1 MTGVE
6 ALKALIEGHSIRLKY
21 WTFGNRLTRFY
32 DERMGDWFIAVQGTA
47 LFKQDVALSGA
58 TWLVEELA
66 RPGDA
71 WEIWDNTLEIEY
83 QLDMLRRG

>member
-6 ALKALIEGHSIRLKY
+6 ALKALIEGHSVRLKY

-32 DERMGDWFIAVQGTA
+32 DDRLDDWFIAVQGTA
-47 LFKQDVALSGA
+47 LFKEDVAVSGA

-71 WEIWDNTLEIEY
+71 WEVFENTLEEDY
-83 QLDMLRRG
+83 QRFLMRGG

>member
-32 DERMGDWFIAVQGTA
+32 NDRLDDWFIAVQGTT
-47 LFKQDVALSGA
+47 LFKEDVAVSGA

-71 WEIWDNTLEIEY
+71 WEVFENTLEEDY
-83 QLDMLRRG
+83 QRFLMRGG